1 MSPNLLNS
9 RSVSKNKHEL
19 FDEVLAVILKSGKDG
34 VFQTE
39 ICKVFSLDSRDGSRL
54 AGTLEKQSLIHRE
67 KVLHK
72 GRWTYKLIIK
82 KPSLA
87 ETRKKKR
94 VQITS
99 VEGAPCLSC
108 VYQHSCSSEDE
119 MTQYS
124 PSRCG
129 WLEEWVITSFD
140 KIMMNGS
147 EEGTANETVEKK
159 LSDDVDIS

>member
-1 MSPNLLNS
+1 MSPNLLSS
-9 RSVSKNKHEL
+9 RSVARNKHEL

-39 ICKVFSLDSRDGSRL
+39 ICKEFSLDSRDGSRL
-54 AGTLEKQSLIHRE
+54 AGNLEKQSLIHRE
-67 KVLHK
+67 KVLYK

-87 ETRKKKR
+87 ETRKKRR

-124 PSRCG
+124 PSRCS
-129 WLEEWVITSFD
+129 WLEEWVVTSFD
-140 KIMMNGS
+140 KIVMTGS
-147 EEGTANETVEKK
+147 EESPVNESIEKET
-159 LSDDVDIS
+159 

>member
-1 MSPNLLNS
+1 MSPNLLNAKS
-9 RSVSKNKHEL
+9 IARNKHEL

-39 ICKVFSLDSRDGSRL
+39 ICKEFSLDSRDGSRL
-54 AGTLEKQSLIHRE
+54 AGNLEKQSLIHRE
-67 KVLHK
+67 KVLYK

-82 KPSLA
+82 KPSMT
-87 ETRKKKR
+87 ETRKKRR

-108 VYQHSCSSEDE
+108 IYQHSCSSEDE

-124 PSRCG
+124 PSRCS
-129 WLEEWVITSFD
+129 WLEEWVVTSFD
-140 KIMMNGS
+140 KIAMTGS
-147 EEGTANETVEKK
+147 EESPVNESIEKET
-159 LSDDVDIS
+159 

>member
-1 MSPNLLNS
+1 MSPNLINS
-9 RSVSKNKHEL
+9 RSVARNKHEL

-39 ICKVFSLDSRDGSRL
+39 ICKEFSLDSRDGSRL
-54 AGTLEKQSLIHRE
+54 AGNLEKQSLIHRE
-67 KVLHK
+67 KVLYK
-72 GRWTYKLIIK
+72 GRWTYKLIIR

-87 ETRKKKR
+87 ETRKKRR

-108 VYQHSCSSEDE
+108 IYQHSCSSEDE

-124 PSRCG
+124 PSRCS
-129 WLEEWVITSFD
+129 WLEEWVVTSFD
-140 KIMMNGS
+140 KIVMPGS
-147 EEGTANETVEKK
+147 EESPVNETIEEKT
-159 LSDDVDIS
+159 

>member
-1 MSPNLLNS
+1 LSPNLINS
-9 RSVSKNKHEL
+9 RSVARNKHEL

-39 ICKVFSLDSRDGSRL
+39 ICKEFSLDSRDGSRL
-54 AGTLEKQSLIHRE
+54 AGNLEKQSLIHRE
-67 KVLHK
+67 KVLYK
-72 GRWTYKLIIK
+72 GRWTYKLIIR

-87 ETRKKKR
+87 ETRKKRR

-124 PSRCG
+124 PSRCS
-129 WLEEWVITSFD
+129 WLEEWVVTSFE
-140 KIMMNGS
+140 KIVMPGS
-147 EEGTANETVEKK
+147 EESPVNETIEERT
-159 LSDDVDIS
+159 

>member
-1 MSPNLLNS
+1 LSPNLLNAK
-9 RSVSKNKHEL
+9 SVARNKHEL

-39 ICKVFSLDSRDGSRL
+39 ICKEFSLDSRDGSRL
-54 AGTLEKQSLIHRE
+54 AGNLEKQSLIHRE
-67 KVLHK
+67 KVLYK

-82 KPSLA
+82 KPSMT
-87 ETRKKKR
+87 ETRKKRR

-108 VYQHSCSSEDE
+108 IYQHSCSSEDE

-124 PSRCG
+124 PSRCS
-129 WLEEWVITSFD
+129 WLEEWVVTSFD
-140 KIMMNGS
+140 KIMMTGS
-147 EEGTANETVEKK
+147 EESPASEPIEK
-159 LSDDVDIS
+159 

>member
-1 MSPNLLNS
+1 MSPNLINS
-9 RSVSKNKHEL
+9 RSVARNKHEL

-39 ICKVFSLDSRDGSRL
+39 ICKEFSLDSRDGSRL
-54 AGTLEKQSLIHRE
+54 AGNLEKQSLIHRE
-67 KVLHK
+67 KVLYK
-72 GRWTYKLIIK
+72 GRWTYKLIIR

-87 ETRKKKR
+87 ETRKKRR

-124 PSRCG
+124 PSRCS
-129 WLEEWVITSFD
+129 WLEEWVVTSFD
-140 KIMMNGS
+140 KIVMPGS
-147 EEGTANETVEKK
+147 EENPVNETIEERT
-159 LSDDVDIS
+159 

>member
-1 MSPNLLNS
+1 LSPNLLDAK
-9 RSVSKNKHEL
+9 SVARNKHEL

-39 ICKVFSLDSRDGSRL
+39 ICKEFSLDSRDGSRL
-54 AGTLEKQSLIHRE
+54 AGNLEKQSLIHRE
-67 KVLHK
+67 KVLYK

-82 KPSLA
+82 KPSMT
-87 ETRKKKR
+87 ETRKKRR

-108 VYQHSCSSEDE
+108 IYQHSCSSEDE

-124 PSRCG
+124 PSRCS
-129 WLEEWVITSFD
+129 WLEEWVVTSFD
-140 KIMMNGS
+140 KIMMTGS
-147 EEGTANETVEKK
+147 EESPASEPIEK
-159 LSDDVDIS
+159 

>member
-1 MSPNLLNS
+1 MSPNLINS
-9 RSVSKNKHEL
+9 RSVARNKHEL

-39 ICKVFSLDSRDGSRL
+39 ICKEFSLDSRDGSRL
-54 AGTLEKQSLIHRE
+54 AGNLEKQSLIHRE
-67 KVLHK
+67 KVLYK
-72 GRWTYKLIIK
+72 GRWTYKLIIR

-87 ETRKKKR
+87 ETRKKRR

-124 PSRCG
+124 PSRCS
-129 WLEEWVITSFD
+129 WLEEWVVTSFE
-140 KIMMNGS
+140 KIVMPGS
-147 EEGTANETVEKK
+147 EESPVNETIEERT
-159 LSDDVDIS
+159 

>member
-1 MSPNLLNS
+1 LSPNLLSS
-9 RSVSKNKHEL
+9 RSVARNKHEL

-39 ICKVFSLDSRDGSRL
+39 ICKEFCLDSRDGSRL
-54 AGTLEKQSLIHRE
+54 AGNLEKQSLIHRE
-67 KVLHK
+67 KVLYK

-87 ETRKKKR
+87 ETRKKRR

-124 PSRCG
+124 PSRCS
-129 WLEEWVITSFD
+129 WLEEWVVTSFD
-140 KIMMNGS
+140 KIVMTGS
-147 EEGTANETVEKK
+147 EESPVNEPIEKET
-159 LSDDVDIS
+159 S

>member
-1 MSPNLLNS
+1 MSPNLLSS
-9 RSVSKNKHEL
+9 RSVARSKHEL

-39 ICKVFSLDSRDGSRL
+39 ICKEFCLDSRDGSRL
-54 AGTLEKQSLIHRE
+54 AGNLEKQSLIHRE
-67 KVLHK
+67 KVLYK
-72 GRWTYKLIIK
+72 GRWTYKLIMK

-87 ETRKKKR
+87 ETRKKRR

-124 PSRCG
+124 PSRCS
-129 WLEEWVITSFD
+129 WLEEWVVTSFD
-140 KIMMNGS
+140 KIVMTGS
-147 EEGTANETVEKK
+147 EESPVNEPIEKET
-159 LSDDVDIS
+159 S

>member
-1 MSPNLLNS
+1 LSPNLINS
-9 RSVSKNKHEL
+9 RSVARNKHEL

-39 ICKVFSLDSRDGSRL
+39 ICKEFSLDSRDGSRL
-54 AGTLEKQSLIHRE
+54 AGNLEKQSLIHRE
-67 KVLHK
+67 KVLYK
-72 GRWTYKLIIK
+72 GRWTYKLIIR

-87 ETRKKKR
+87 ETRKKRR

-108 VYQHSCSSEDE
+108 IYQHSCSSEDE

-124 PSRCG
+124 PSRCS
-129 WLEEWVITSFD
+129 WLEEWVVTSFD
-140 KIMMNGS
+140 KIVMPGS
-147 EEGTANETVEKK
+147 EESPVNETIEEKT
-159 LSDDVDIS
+159 